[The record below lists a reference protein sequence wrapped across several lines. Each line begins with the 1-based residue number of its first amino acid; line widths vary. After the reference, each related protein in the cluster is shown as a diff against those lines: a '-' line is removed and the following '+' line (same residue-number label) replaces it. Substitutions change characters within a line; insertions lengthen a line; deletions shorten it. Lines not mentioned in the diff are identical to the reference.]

1 MKRLDGKVAFITGA
15 ARGQG
20 REHALT
26 LAREGA
32 DIIAFDICESVE
44 SAPPPAPSA
53 VDLDD
58 TMAQVEAL
66 GRQAVSARVDVRDE
80 AELTETLNA
89 AVHKLGRLDIVIAN
103 AGINAAASSCE
114 QLDVA
119 VFREVLDINLTGSF
133 LTAKAAIPHLRAH
146 GGGGSIVLINSV
158 LGLKGVAGSV
168 AYAASKHG
176 GVALMTTL
184 AVELAPHRI
193 RVNSIHA
200 TNVATPMI
208 HNDTM
213 YRRFNPDL
221 ADPGLED
228 LVKPMMEL
236 NLLPVPWV
244 EPADI
249 SEAVLYLVCESGRY
263 VTGTTMVVDAGWLR
277 K

>member
-1 MKRLDGKVAFITGA
+1 MYKLDNKVAFITGA

-32 DIIAFDICESVE
+32 DIIAFDICEPVE

-53 VDLDD
+53 ADLKE
-58 TMAQVEAL
+58 TVAGVEAL
-66 GRQAVSARVDVRDE
+66 GRQAVSAHVDVRDE
-80 AELTETLNA
+80 AALTEALNT
-89 AVHKLGRLDIVIAN
+89 AVEKLGRLDIVIAN
-103 AGINAAASSCE
+103 AGVNADACPCE

-146 GGGGSIVLINSV
+146 GDGGSIVLINSV

-184 AVELAPHRI
+184 AAELAAQRI

-208 HNDTM
+208 HNDAM

-221 ADPGLED
+221 PNPGLDD
-228 LVKPMMEL
+228 LVKPMTEL
-236 NLLPVPWV
+236 NLLPIPWV

-249 SEAVLYLVCESGRY
+249 SEAVLYLVSESGRY

-277 K
+277 R